1 MVVIADITV
10 QSEDFALGNLLDEYP
25 DIDIEIER
33 IVPLQDGVMPL
44 VWVANAPLEAVEE
57 TIRADSLTKDVHVI
71 TDADERTLFEIRWSS
86 EINGL
91 VQSMI
96 ENDVQVLTA
105 DGDEDEWEFRLQFL
119 SRSDLTSFREQC
131 NGNGVNVHLRRL
143 YNPTIAEE
151 NRELSGEQTE
161 LITAALDMGYWNVPR
176 EHTLGEVADRVGIST
191 NAASQRLR
199 RGLEK
204 LVEREVTR
212 GT

>member
-1 MVVIADITV
+1 MVVISDITV
-10 QSEDFALGNLLDEYP
+10 PSEDFALGNLLDEYP

-44 VWVANAPLEAVEE
+44 VWVANAPLEEVEG
-57 TIRADSLTKDVHVI
+57 TIRADSLTKDVRVV
-71 TDADERTLFEIRWSS
+71 TDADERSLFEIRWSS

-91 VQSMI
+91 IQSMI
-96 ENDVQVLTA
+96 ANDVQVLTA

-131 NGNGVNVHLRRL
+131 GANDVDIRLRRL
-143 YNPTIAEE
+143 YNPSIPDED
-151 NRELSGEQTE
+151 RELTGAQTE
-161 LITAALDMGYWNVPR
+161 CVMAALDMGYWNVPR